1 MQTYEFHCPHCGSRL
16 RLKDRMLAG
25 RTVPCPDCRQPV
37 AVVAAADGTLTG
49 RLVASPEGS
58 QDAPSALP
66 ATDRPRPR
74 AAWQAWLKSP
84 QAAGW
89 LTAAAVL
96 LLVLVIVFQPDES
109 PRAVTAQAIGVSP
122 SPPAPATGGGDEA
135 GAGAAAIAPAAQ
147 EGNRN
152 IVPGDPPVSHDPVT
166 DNGAPSPPAIKG
178 LPAAVADDP
187 AATRPIEVPLVADLP
202 RIDVQ
207 RALNQPILELS
218 QAQPVE
224 FLVLLRQVE
233 EMAGVPID
241 VSAVASEASAAPR
254 LRQPVTLSL
263 AKTTVG
269 GVLAALVEAAGL
281 RFEPTERGVRVIPAE
296 N

>member
-25 RTVPCPDCRQPV
+25 RTVPCPDCRQLV

-49 RLVASPEGS
+49 RVAAAPEGS
-58 QDAPSALP
+58 RDTPSALP
-66 ATDRPRPR
+66 ATDRRHPRP
-74 AAWQAWLKSP
+74 AWQAWLKSP

-96 LLVLVIVFQPDES
+96 LLILVIVFQPDEN
-109 PRAVTAQAIGVSP
+109 PRVVTAQGIVSP
-122 SPPAPATGGGDEA
+122 SPLAPPADDGRQEDGP
-135 GAGAAAIAPAAQ
+135 GAAAIATAQQENSNIAAI
-147 EGNRN
+147 E
-152 IVPGDPPVSHDPVT
+152 PPVGPAPVT
-166 DNGAPSPPAIKG
+166 DNGTRPPATIEKP
-178 LPAAVADDP
+178 PAAIDGDP
-187 AATRPIEVPLVADLP
+187 AATRPIDVLLAADVP

-218 QAQPVE
+218 QTQPVE

-241 VSAVASEASAAPR
+241 VSSVAAPR
-254 LRQPVTLSL
+254 LKMPVTLSL
-263 AKTTVG
+263 TKTTVG
-269 GVLAALVEAAGL
+269 DILAALVEAAGL
-281 RFEPTERGVRVIPAE
+281 RLETTERGVRVIPAE